1 MGGKLVNETKKQNVS
16 VRMSSSDL
24 RKLKEIALRLQVRG
38 SDVFRF
44 AVRNTLAKLS
54 PLNDATLRGRD
65 LLLMLMELGPELAS
79 YLDIDAGRLNDIV
92 NEGVESEKR
101 VAKEDIELLTMHGAK
116 ERYIYAK
123 LKGLHWQSGQPQG
136 AAALVRQYL
145 YEKYVNREMAMDE
158 HEKA

>member
-79 YLDIDAGRLNDIV
+79 YLDIDAGRLDDIV

-123 LKGLHWQSGQPQG
+123 LKGFHWQSGQPQG

-145 YEKYVNREMAMDE
+145 YEKYVNREVAIDE